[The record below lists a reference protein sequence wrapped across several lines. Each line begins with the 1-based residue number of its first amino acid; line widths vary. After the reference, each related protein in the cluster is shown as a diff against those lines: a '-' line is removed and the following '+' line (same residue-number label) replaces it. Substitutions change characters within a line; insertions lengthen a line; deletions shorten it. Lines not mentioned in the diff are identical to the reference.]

1 MTQPLLDIFHRNA
14 EINAA
19 KVTRIRSISDAIP
32 LIQEFLQEPGMPT
45 RLRLS
50 PQMAREWP
58 ENSGIDISVGS
69 TDGNDPVCV
78 SRAWGAVADT
88 GTLVMLSGQ
97 DNPTRLNF
105 LADFHLVFV
114 EGKQVQKD
122 KSGIWEKLQQLPHMP
137 RAVNFISGPSR
148 TADIEQTIQLGAH
161 GPRHLWIFLEETRV

>member
-1 MTQPLLDIFHRNA
+1 MTQRLLDIFHHNA

-19 KVTRIRSISDAIP
+19 KVSRVSSVNDAIP
-32 LIQEFLQEPGMPT
+32 LIREFLREQGMPEQI
-45 RLRLS
+45 RLS
-50 PQMAREWP
+50 PQMAGEWP
-58 ENSGIDISVGS
+58 ENTGIDISVGS
-69 TDGNDPVCV
+69 TDGNDLVCV

-105 LADFHLVFV
+105 LADFHLVFID
-114 EGKQVQKD
+114 GKQIQEN
-122 KSGIWEKLQQLPHMP
+122 KSGVWEKLRLLPKMP

-161 GPRHLWIFLEETRV
+161 GPRHLWIFLETRN